1 MYLLKVKYDELA
13 ISKSKDSDLSDL
25 NIDFTE
31 LYPHNEPKKESNI
44 VKVLKSSTQKITS
57 MMSKKLVRTEEHIE

>member
-1 MYLLKVKYDELA
+1 LLKIKYDELA

-31 LYPHNEPKKESNI
+31 LYPRNEQRRELNI
-44 VKVLKSSTQKITS
+44 VKVLKSSTQKINDL
-57 MMSKKLVRTEEHIE
+57 MSKKLIKTEEHIT

>member
-1 MYLLKVKYDELA
+1 MYMLKVKYDELA

-31 LYPHNEPKKESNI
+31 LYPRN
-44 VKVLKSSTQKITS
+44 
-57 MMSKKLVRTEEHIE
+57 